1 MSKLYETKRY
11 FACSSEG
18 FQKMNRMFKL
28 FLTSSELTIQCFFL
42 ADRKYTSQGVI
53 STFTSGGLAPSLE
66 IINSTYIGV
75 FHFNLT
81 LFSDQVFWSIVIPR
95 ENITKMRAI
104 MSMEEWLVRVSLHHG
119 LKLYATE
126 GTLLD
131 VIREPLLQ
139 WKLGVVMN
147 RRNLLKVLPHVTG
160 VQVTKCPCAND
171 VALLGL
177 ILNSTYNGIYLGF
190 SFSGFWEYKNT
201 TWYNLT
207 ESIYSQLEQDL
218 PGLSIVDMVLTNN
231 FLVLLTSLGL
241 FVSADLRF
249 PTASV
254 LTFSRADF
262 CGFERT
268 DYIRGKLWYNEHCF
282 ANREM
287 YEVDYITI
295 TFDRNRTLSE
305 ASVCFYSDEPFIDWF
320 PCIPTSKRTRSV
332 SSEIITFLVDLE
344 RKNGVYFLSTKKKT
358 FVSINSMA
366 NNLPNSRRK
375 FPAFYFPLSFSVP
388 IGIVFHP
395 RSNFIYAY
403 GNQVWLS
410 IDGGNTFD
418 IIADFYDDVIKR
430 TFHSFYTDD
439 ITFVSQKGKVYL
451 SKAGII
457 QYTEIGVIN
466 DKIFTLYYD
475 HLGFIHKLTPY
486 AFDADT
492 SFSAMGSSKAIFSK
506 SFDIGF
512 ESPLAIQYISL
523 QQVMFY
529 AYVSPNEPAATIHT
543 KEFTRMHFGKVLF
556 PRKPGRAYIMRVLK
570 HTNQRGFSSSVI
582 AKISDE
588 FGVETVKESSC
599 LKSSLLIAD
608 AGNDTYNITLNSPC
622 IDSIFKDSDLEK
634 TVVIPGYS
642 SFLIIRIVDN
652 VTALAVATVPER
664 VPLNSTITKWL
675 LFNFGVVGGRKWS
688 IYPRKCNYW
697 YQQYEYNDQ
706 LPSSVERYLDL
717 GKHYSFRIKIIPSL
731 RALRASE
738 VPLMQLSIGNPTLL
752 DTSITFFFENADSY
766 ELNVSMHTKFLVRG
780 TSTLAITLLEA
791 STDCFTTSFLPIIKT
806 SCSYLRFMYHVPSQ
820 PLSEEDLNSGNHMDE
835 FGFNTIKTLPINYRP
850 PSKMGI
856 AIPVTDHF
864 YHVDPSKPIPRN
876 LFQQSK
882 NTGKFKQCA
891 AAATRKECNCT
902 NDQKLSHAVAFSD
915 CKEHVPRFKFPV
927 NQYPVSLQIF
937 TRSGS
942 VPVEIP
948 YLVTVT
954 EVNKR
959 ENWALKHHTPPD
971 VKKLQT
977 YLKSSLNVPVYNPEG
992 LNISIHGSELF
1003 HFKVSVVPGVTFC
1016 NLVEEF
1022 QIYVDQVPLPFP
1034 GHTLIA
1040 IAAAILLGGFVF
1052 VVFMFQLHNIHPW
1065 EMCRKKCIGETSM

>member
-1 MSKLYETKRY
+1 MEFPLFCVVILCFHMFGFSSGAVDEDDENKRY

-18 FQKMNRMFKL
+18 YHKMNKMFKL
-28 FLTSSELTIQCFFL
+28 YLTSSKLTIQCFFL
-42 ADRKYTSQGVI
+42 ADRKYTSQGVL

-66 IINSTYIGV
+66 IINSTYTGI

-81 LFSDQVFWSIVIPR
+81 LFSDQVFWSIDIPR

-104 MSMEEWLVRVSLHHG
+104 TSIEEWLVRVSLHHG
-119 LKLYATE
+119 LNLYATE

-131 VIREPLLQ
+131 IIREPILQ

-147 RRNLLKVLPHVTG
+147 RERLLQVLPHVTD
-160 VQVTKCPCAND
+160 VKVTKCPCAND
-171 VALLGL
+171 VALLGF
-177 ILNSTYNGIYLGF
+177 IVNATYNGIYLGF
-190 SFSGFWEYKNT
+190 SFSGFWEYGNT

-249 PTASV
+249 PSASL

-305 ASVCFYSDEPFIDWF
+305 ASVCFYSDEPFIDWL
-320 PCIPTSKRTRSV
+320 PCIPHSKRTRSV

-344 RKNGVYFLSTKKKT
+344 RKNGVYFLSSKVGLKT
-358 FVSINSMA
+358 FVSVNTVT
-366 NNLPNSRRK
+366 NNLPSMRRK
-375 FPAFYFPLSFSVP
+375 FPAFYFPSSFSDP
-388 IGIVFHP
+388 MGLVFHP

-403 GNQVWLS
+403 GNQIWLS

-418 IIADFYDDVIKR
+418 IIADFHDDVIKK
-430 TFHSFYTDD
+430 TFHSFYTGD

-451 SKAGII
+451 TKAGLV
-457 QYTEIGVIN
+457 QYTEIGAIH

-486 AFDADT
+486 KFDADK
-492 SFSAMGSSKAIFSK
+492 SFSAMGSSKAIFHK

-512 ESPLAIQYISL
+512 ESPLALQYISL
-523 QQVMFY
+523 SQVMFY
-529 AYVSPNEPAATIHT
+529 AYVPPNEPAATKHT

-556 PRKPGRAYIMRVLK
+556 PRCLSLIQV
-570 HTNQRGFSSSVI
+570 
-582 AKISDE
+582 
-588 FGVETVKESSC
+588 VKYTS
-599 LKSSLLIAD
+599 
-608 AGNDTYNITLNSPC
+608 G
-622 IDSIFKDSDLEK
+622 IDSVFQDSDLQK

-642 SFLIIRIVDN
+642 SFLITAIVDN
-652 VTALAVATVPER
+652 ITALAVATVPER
-664 VPLNSTITKWL
+664 APLNSTITRWL
-675 LFNFGVVGGRKWS
+675 LFNFGIVGGRQWT

-697 YQQYEYNDQ
+697 YYQYESGDQ
-706 LPSSVERYLDL
+706 LPSNVERYLDL
-717 GKHYSFRIKIIPSL
+717 GKGYSFKTKIVPTL
-731 RALRASE
+731 RALKASE
-738 VPLMQLSIGNPTLL
+738 VPLMQISVGNPALL
-752 DTSITFFFENADSY
+752 DTTVLFFFDNADSY
-766 ELNVSMHTKFLVRG
+766 ELNVTMFTRFLLRG
-780 TSTLAITLLEA
+780 TSTLSITLLEA
-791 STDCFTTSFLPIIKT
+791 STDCFTASFLPIIKT

-820 PLSEEDLNSGNHMDE
+820 PISEEALNSGNHTDE
-835 FGFNTIKTLPINYRP
+835 FGFNMIKTLPVNYRP

-856 AIPVTDHF
+856 AIPITDHF
-864 YHVDPSKPIPRN
+864 YHADPSQPIPRN

-891 AAATRKECNCT
+891 AAASRKECNCT

-915 CKEHVPRFKFPV
+915 CKENVPRFKFPV
-927 NQYPVSLQIF
+927 QQYPVSLQIF

-942 VPVEIP
+942 LPVEIP

-959 ENWALKHHTPPD
+959 ENWVLKHSTPPEIA
-971 VKKLQT
+971 KLQA

-992 LNISIHGSELF
+992 LNISIRGAELF
-1003 HFKVSVVPGVTFC
+1003 HFKVSVVPGLTFC

-1065 EMCRKKCIGETSM
+1065 EMCRKKCIGEAMM